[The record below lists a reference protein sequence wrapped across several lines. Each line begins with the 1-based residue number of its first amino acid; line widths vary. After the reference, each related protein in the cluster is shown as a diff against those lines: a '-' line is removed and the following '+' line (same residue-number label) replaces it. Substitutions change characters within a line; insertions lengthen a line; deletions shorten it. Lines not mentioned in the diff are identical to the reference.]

1 MDAKRHSAKKLE
13 TGLRERKR
21 DRTRRALRE
30 TAVRLFAENGYHET
44 TVDEIAEA
52 IEVSPRT
59 FYRYFPNKEEVL
71 FDESADMRATVAE
84 VLAEAKPGVSLV
96 EAITSAV
103 VEVAATYDSQSV
115 QFQQLARIL
124 MASPELR
131 SAGLEDLHRW
141 EAVYVPIIARHLKGN
156 PDSDPTIRVL
166 AGAVVAAQRIAH
178 DRWMEGGQ
186 RQAMASHV
194 KETLAVLEPLFVAV
208 ESTLQRG
215 GTQ

>member
-1 MDAKRHSAKKLE
+1 MGAGRQSAKGLE
-13 TGLRERKR
+13 PGLRERKR

-30 TAVRLFAENGYHET
+30 TAVRLFTENGYHET

-141 EAVYVPIIARHLKGN
+141 EAVYVPIIASHLKGN